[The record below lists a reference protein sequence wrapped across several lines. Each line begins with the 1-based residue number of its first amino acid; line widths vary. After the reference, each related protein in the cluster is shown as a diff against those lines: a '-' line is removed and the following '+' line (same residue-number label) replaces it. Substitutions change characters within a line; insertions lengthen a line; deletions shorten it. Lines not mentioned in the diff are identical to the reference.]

1 MKIQI
6 VGSNKKCKTKIDKII
21 KDLPETTTVEELKKD
36 KFNIKY
42 PPAIIID
49 NVLDIAAVI
58 LLFIPIIVL
67 NIIAYRTEK
76 EKLKR
81 KFFYSNGTVDK

>member
-42 PPAIIID
+42 PPAMIID
-49 NVLDIAAVI
+49 NVLVDDISE
-58 LLFIPIIVL
+58 LSTTELK
-67 NIIAYRTEK
+67 NII
-76 EKLKR
+76 LQ
-81 KFFYSNGTVDK
+81 FFET